1 VNEDEFGGVI
11 ASADW
16 LKMITLHPA
25 RALGLEGQIGSLV
38 PNSKADITVLRERDP
53 EAHVSLRKNHVQ
65 DVEMVWVGGQL
76 LYGRD
81 SVLQKVKPSQCEALK
96 VKRNQQARLC
106 RRYTRSSDE

>member
-1 VNEDEFGGVI
+1 
-11 ASADW
+11 
-16 LKMITLHPA
+16 
-25 RALGLEGQIGSLV
+25 
-38 PNSKADITVLRERDP
+38 
-53 EAHVSLRKNHVQ
+53 
-65 DVEMVWVGGQL
+65 